1 MLIGVPTFAVI
12 YALVRNFAE
21 FKLGKKGLKTQTP
34 DFASQ
39 ENPIFQK
46 VRYHR
51 SEQAPHTGVEVFDL
65 DGQQP
70 ETIEQMTAYTVSC
83 DEKGADAAPKEE

>member
-1 MLIGVPTFAVI
+1 MRWCATLQNLSSA
-12 YALVRNFAE
+12 
-21 FKLGKKGLKTQTP
+21 KT

-46 VRYHR
+46 VRYHH

-70 ETIEQMTAYTVSC
+70 ETIEQMTAYTAAC